1 MFNRPERR
9 KIKETR
15 KEIDKLW
22 KRYQQLEL
30 RPCQNDAEL
39 KTKNKELAL
48 LWKEFDSLE
57 TERTVVKPGTGRGI
71 RHDVEYSW

>member
-9 KIKETR
+9 KMKETQ

-48 LWKEFDSLE
+48 LWKEIDSLE
-57 TERTVVKPGTGRGI
+57 RERPIIKHGTGRGI